1 MSAFLVRRLVRLAV
15 VITGVSLVTFAILH
29 ASGDPVSLIMPEAPE
44 ADRAVLRRTLG
55 LHDPLPVQF
64 ARFVGNAVT
73 GNFGKSFFHHGQS
86 ASALVLQRMPATL
99 MLTVVSMAV
108 ALAIALPVGI
118 YSAVKR
124 GRAVDQLATGTVFL
138 GQSMPVFWTGI
149 MLILLFSVQWRLLPV
164 SGWDSWA
171 AVLLPTVT
179 LSTFTAPLLLRIVRS
194 SMLDVIGL
202 DYVRTARAKGVSEW
216 LVICRHALK
225 DAALPLGTVTG
236 LQFGLQF
243 GLLLGGAVITET
255 VFAVPGVGRLIVG
268 AIRQLDFPVVQAG
281 VFMLAMIVVS
291 VNFLVDVLYLY
302 LNPQIRVR

>member
-1 MSAFLVRRLVRLAV
+1 MTAFVVRRLVRLVVV
-15 VITGVSLVTFAILH
+15 VIGVSLVTFAILH
-29 ASGDPVSLIMPEAPE
+29 ASGDPVALIMPEAPE

-55 LHDPLPVQF
+55 LHDPLLIQF
-64 ARFVGNAVT
+64 ARFAGNTVT
-73 GNFGKSFFHHGQS
+73 GNFGTSFFHR
-86 ASALVLQRMPATL
+86 APAFALVIERMPTTL
-99 MLTVVSMAV
+99 LLTSLSMAL
-108 ALAIALPVGI
+108 AMAIALPVGI
-118 YSAVKR
+118 YSAVRR
-124 GRAVDQLATGTVFL
+124 GRPVDQVATGTVFL

-171 AVLLPTVT
+171 SIVLPTAT

-194 SMLDVIGL
+194 SMLDVIRL

-225 DAALPLGTVTG
+225 NAALPVVTVT
-236 LQFGLQF
+236 GLQF

-255 VFAVPGVGRLIVG
+255 VFAIPGVGRLIVG

-281 VFMLAMIVVS
+281 VFMLAMIVVA
-291 VNFLVDVLYLY
+291 VNFMVDLLYGY
-302 LNPQIRVR
+302 LNPQIRIR